1 MIDAAEF
8 GVGQVFF
15 VFFEATLLV
24 ALSVYIRVVSAKTP
38 T

>member
-1 MIDAAEF
+1 MASEI

-24 ALSVYIRVVSAKTP
+24 ALSVFVRIARG
-38 T
+38 